1 LVLRLTCEIAV
12 GLAVVWAAAV
22 EQKHNPPPTLGVP
35 WTLFLAFTVLVFAP
49 LLAKYRKH
57 WRRASYWAVVVGL
70 LVIHFS
76 WWTKYIRSWFFG
88 FVGGGGG
95 LEFPVL
101 VWMLWGLAECGLIR
115 ALFYW
120 RYSPDRETI
129 SLGAF
134 LDQAQSSAKS
144 GEGVGKGTWNM

>member
-1 LVLRLTCEIAV
+1 LVLRLTCEIAL
-12 GLAVVWAAAV
+12 GLAVVWAAWV

-35 WTLFLAFTVLVFAP
+35 WTLFWAFTVLVFALP
-49 LLAKYRKH
+49 LAKYRNH
-57 WRRASYWAVVVGL
+57 WRRVSYWAVVVGL
-70 LVIHFS
+70 LAIHIS

-88 FVGGGGG
+88 FVGGSGG

-101 VWMLWGLAECGLIR
+101 VWTLWGLAEYGLIR

-120 RYSPDRETI
+120 RYSPDRQTI

-134 LDQAQSSAKS
+134 LDQAQSTTKS
-144 GEGVGKGTWNM
+144 DRM